1 MSGRRRLGRLLGTTL
16 ATLTL
21 AALALGVLPFSGEP
35 MLDYDWTA
43 AVTQAVVR

>member
-1 MSGRRRLGRLLGTTL
+1 MSGRRPGRLLGMTL

-21 AALALGVLPFSGEP
+21 AALVVGINPLGGEP
-35 MLDYDWTA
+35 MLDYDWSA